1 MYGMVW
7 YGMVWKE
14 LYVLH
19 TWAMDL
25 CGMVH
30 IRIYA
35 LWVLEMSNTTTDMGD
50 IYADM

>member
-7 YGMVWKE
+7 YGRNCMYYTLGLWTFVVW
-14 LYVLH
+14 Y
-19 TWAMDL
+19 
-25 CGMVH
+25 
-30 IRIYA
+30 IYA